1 MGQEATVS
9 VQPRAGAGS
18 SLNPGGDPYRR
29 ALAEPGPGEPVLP
42 CLSSPLH
49 LPGCLP
55 LVEPR
60 GRRDPIN
67 VLRAGH
73 PLGAQGGMGSG
84 PAGTWT
90 SPRALVFVT
99 SCCSFLT
106 CVRSPLA
113 GHSTSVFSGEQPPA
127 PLHTPPSVANR
138 VPSGTTASL
147 SAIGSWAEE
156 PVHLNQGPGDHVF
169 LLLRAREL
177 SRHTP
182 GPATCQMPHALH
194 SFGGTVLS
202 VCK

>member
-1 MGQEATVS
+1 MVS
-9 VQPRAGAGS
+9 AQPQAGAGS

-29 ALAEPGPGEPVLP
+29 ALTEPGPGEPVLP

-90 SPRALVFVT
+90 SPRTLVSVT

-156 PVHLNQGPGDHVF
+156 PVHLNRVQETMCSCSCVSS
-169 LLLRAREL
+169 REL

-182 GPATCQMPHALH
+182 GLPPAKCFMP
-194 SFGGTVLS
+194 FTRS
-202 VCK
+202 VAPCSPCANEQR